1 MNIHEFYYNES
12 NRMLYVEFS
21 TSNDG
26 DQFYRVLELQFNDF
40 EYYSPELMD
49 EMDMYELDEET
60 VIVVIENYLSE
71 NDLPEERS
79 L

>member
-1 MNIHEFYYNES
+1 
-12 NRMLYVEFS
+12 
-21 TSNDG
+21 
-26 DQFYRVLELQFNDF
+26 
-40 EYYSPELMD
+40 
-49 EMDMYELDEET
+49 MYDLDEET

>member
-12 NRMLYVEFS
+12 NRMFYVEFS
-21 TSNDG
+21 TYNDG
-26 DQFYRVLELQFNDF
+26 DQFYRVLELQFKDF
-40 EYYSPELMD
+40 EYYSPELID
-49 EMDMYELDEET
+49 EIDMYDIDEET
-60 VIVVIENYLSE
+60 VILVIENYLSE